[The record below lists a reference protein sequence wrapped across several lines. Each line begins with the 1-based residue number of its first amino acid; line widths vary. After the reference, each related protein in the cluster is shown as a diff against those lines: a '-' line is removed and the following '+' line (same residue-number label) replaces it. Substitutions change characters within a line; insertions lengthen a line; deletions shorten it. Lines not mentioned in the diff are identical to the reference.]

1 MDYDLATLLDV
12 LKVQKRP
19 LVFWLTKAFP
29 NQINSTD
36 DKIAFDRVNEDYR
49 RLAPFVAPNVKGK
62 VMAEEGFDTI
72 SFKPAYVKPKHVID
86 PDDVIVRR
94 PGEAVGGSLTPAQRR
109 DAKVADLMQRHKDM
123 HTMTQEWMAARA
135 IIDAQVTITGD
146 GYPSVTVDFRRDA
159 SLSIALAGGARWSQV
174 GTAVPLQDIY
184 NARARA
190 NELCGAVIR
199 DVIMGKAALDYFTA
213 FPAVQN
219 LLKTDVRNSQT
230 EISALS
236 DGFGDSIEFIGEL
249 KGQAGQGTVRLWLYT
264 GQFKDD
270 NNVLQLMLD
279 TNTVVGVDFN
289 MVQGFRCFGA
299 IKDGK
304 AGFQALEMFP
314 KVWEEEDPWQEILM
328 TQSAPIM
335 VPKQPNATFK
345 IKVHV

>member
-1 MDYDLATLLDV
+1 MDYDLVTLLEV

-19 LVFWLTKAFP
+19 LTFWLDRAFP

-62 VMAEEGFDTI
+62 VMAEEGYDTI
-72 SFKPAYVKPKHVID
+72 SFKPAYVKPKHIID

-94 PGEAVGGSLTPAQRR
+94 PGEAIGGSLTPQQRR
-109 DAKVADLMQRHKDM
+109 DAKVAELLDRHKSM
-123 HTMTQEWMAARA
+123 HIMTQEWLAARA
-135 IIDAQVTITGD
+135 IIDASVTIEGD
-146 GYPSVTVDFRRDA
+146 GYPAVTVDFRRDA
-159 SLSIALAGGARWSQV
+159 SLSIALAGGARWSQ
-174 GTAVPLQDIY
+174 GTATPLADIY
-184 NARARA
+184 AARAKA

-199 DVIMGKAALDYFTA
+199 DVIMGKAALDYFVGFA
-213 FPAVQN
+213 AVQN

-230 EISALS
+230 EISALA
-236 DGFGDSIEFIGEL
+236 DGFGDSIEYIGEL
-249 KGQAGQGTVRLWLYT
+249 RGQAGQGAVRIWLYT
-264 GQFKDD
+264 GQYKDEAG
-270 NNVLQLMLD
+270 VLQLMLE

-304 AGFQALEMFP
+304 AGFQALEFFP

-345 IKVHV
+345 IRVHV

>member
-1 MDYDLATLLDV
+1 MDYDLVTLIDV

-19 LVFWLTKAFP
+19 MTFWLEKAFP

-62 VMAEEGFDTI
+62 VMAEEGYDTI

-94 PGEAVGGSLTPAQRR
+94 PGEAIGGSLTPQQRR
-109 DAKVADLMQRHKDM
+109 DAKVAEILDRHKSM
-123 HTMTQEWMAARA
+123 HVMTQEWMAARA
-135 IIDAQVTITGD
+135 IIDASVTIVGD
-146 GYPSVTVDFRRDA
+146 GYPAVTVDFRRDP
-159 SLSIALAGGARWSQV
+159 SLSIALAGGARWSQ
-174 GTAVPLQDIY
+174 GTATPLADIY
-184 NARARA
+184 NARAKC
-190 NELCGAVIR
+190 NELCGAVVR
-199 DVIMGKAALDYFTA
+199 DVIFGKAALDYFTG
-213 FPAVQN
+213 FQAVKD

-230 EISALS
+230 ELSALA
-236 DGFGDSIEFIGEL
+236 DGFGDSIEYIGEL
-249 KGQAGQGTVRLWLYT
+249 RGQAGQGAVRIWLYT
-264 GQFKDD
+264 GQFKDEAG
-270 NNVLQLMLD
+270 VLQLMLD
-279 TNTVVGVDFN
+279 TNTVVGADFN

-314 KVWEEEDPWQEILM
+314 KVWEEEDPWQELLM

-345 IKVHV
+345 IRVHV